1 MCTSDPELRKR
12 EQSFRAMNVID
23 LGTQDLYPR
32 LTADCPDIT
41 LPRCTF
47 KCRHGGGPLMP
58 WARIQLPALVVVKG
72 KENKIEGKEIERDF
86 SAS

>member
-1 MCTSDPELRKR
+1 
-12 EQSFRAMNVID
+12 
-23 LGTQDLYPR
+23 
-32 LTADCPDIT
+32 
-41 LPRCTF
+41 
-47 KCRHGGGPLMP
+47 MP